1 MGERAGDPGT
11 HVPFAAG
18 KGVFDRFEAGGPSLH
33 LGERTTEKQAEDQK
47 DVTEGKG
54 TPMNPIMRF
63 ASCFTIQH
71 TLVSNQRHSA
81 ARVKLVFLSVSERR
95 VFVHVWV

>member
-18 KGVFDRFEAGGPSLH
+18 KGIFDRFEAGGPSLH
-33 LGERTTEKQAEDQK
+33 LGERTTEKQAEDQE
-47 DVTEGKG
+47 DVNEGEG
-54 TPMNPIMRF
+54 TPMIPIMRF

-71 TLVSNQRHSA
+71 NSIPSFIVPNTIESYMCPTSWCKKTSSR
-81 ARVKLVFLSVSERR
+81 
-95 VFVHVWV
+95 